1 MKENDINK
9 WDRRF
14 FDLAKHV
21 STWSKDKSTKTGAVI
36 VKDRQVL
43 SLGYNGF
50 PIGIDDE
57 IEERYERPLKYS
69 FTEHAEKNA
78 IFNSI
83 KNGVGIDK
91 ATIYATFFPC
101 TECCRGIIQTGII
114 RVVTPKPIDVSDV
127 WKDSFKIS
135 LEMFNEVGIK
145 IDYINEINI
154 DTILTK
160 DNYEDFKAFIDVE
173 FVRQYPS
180 QVPNW
185 SDLISKE
192 DYYEFYE
199 GLTVQEII
207 NSEVDCWDGWG

>member
-21 STWSKDKSTKTGAVI
+21 SSWSKDKSTKTGAVI

-50 PIGIDDE
+50 PRGVNDD
-57 IEERYERPLKYS
+57 IEERHDRPAKYA
-69 FTEHAEKNA
+69 FTEHGERNA
-78 IFNSI
+78 IYNAIS
-83 KNGVGIDK
+83 NGIPLKGS
-91 ATIYATFFPC
+91 TIYSTFFPC
-101 TECCRGIIQTGII
+101 IDCCRAIIQTGIVE
-114 RVVTPKPIDVSDV
+114 VVTPNPVNASDV
-127 WKDSFKIS
+127 WKESFKLS
-135 LEMFNEVGIK
+135 LELFNEVGINIK
-145 IDYINEINI
+145 YIPFNEINV

-160 DNYEDFKAFIDVE
+160 DNYEDFTAFIDAE

-180 QVPNW
+180 QGSNW

-199 GLTVQEII
+199 GLTVQEVIK
-207 NSEVDCWDGWG
+207 SEVECWD